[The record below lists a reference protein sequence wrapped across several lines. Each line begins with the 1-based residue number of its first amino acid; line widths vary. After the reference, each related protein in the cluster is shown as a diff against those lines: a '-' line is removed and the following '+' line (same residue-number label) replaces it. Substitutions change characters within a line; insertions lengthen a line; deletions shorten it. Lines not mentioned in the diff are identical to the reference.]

1 MKLQLVAVGTK
12 MPDWVQTGFMD
23 YLHRFPKDMPF
34 ELTEIPAG
42 KRGKNADIK
51 RILDKEGEQMLAAVG
66 KGNRIVTL
74 DIPGTPW
81 ETPQLAQQ
89 LERWKQDGRNV
100 SLLIG
105 GPEGLAP
112 ACKAAA
118 EQSWSLSSV
127 DAAASFGARPGG
139 RKPLPRLE
147 YYNKSSLPPGI
158 AGGDRDRVK

>member
-12 MPDWVQTGFMD
+12 MPDWVQTGFME
-23 YLHRFPKDMPF
+23 YLRRFPKEMPF
-34 ELTEIPAG
+34 ELTEVPAG

-51 RILDKEGEQMLAAVG
+51 RILEKEGEAMLAATG

-74 DIPGTPW
+74 DIPGQPW

-89 LERWKQDGRNV
+89 LERWKQDGRDV

-118 EQSWSLSSV
+118 EQSWSLSTLTL
-127 DAAASFGARPGG
+127 PH
-139 RKPLPRLE
+139 PLVRVLVAE
-147 YYNKSSLPPGI
+147 SLYRAWSITTNHPYH
-158 AGGDRDRVK
+158 RE

>member
-12 MPDWVQTGFMD
+12 MPDWVQTGFME
-23 YLHRFPKDMPF
+23 YLRRFPKDMPL
-34 ELTEIPAG
+34 ELTEVTAG
-42 KRGKNADIK
+42 KRGKNADIR
-51 RILDKEGEQMLAAVG
+51 RILEKEGDAMLAAVG

-74 DIPGTPW
+74 DIPGHPW

-89 LERWKQDGRNV
+89 LERWKLDGRDV

-118 EQSWSLSSV
+118 EQSWSLSALTLPHPLVRVLVAESLYRAWSV
-127 DAAASFGARPGG
+127 TTNHPYHR
-139 RKPLPRLE
+139 E
-147 YYNKSSLPPGI
+147 
-158 AGGDRDRVK
+158 